1 MLSRRII
8 YIAILIGTGTF
19 ASFYGGNIPYLLFY
33 LVLLLPVFCI
43 LYTLYVNFRFKIHQT
58 IGKVKLVKRE
68 LIPYRF
74 VLANEDLFTFTSI
87 KVTFFD
93 DKSHIKQ
100 ESEERDL
107 CLGPKT
113 SKILSGTVCGDYR
126 GIYEIGAK
134 SVEIQDFLYLF
145 KITYPIR
152 NRLRMIVSPRIVPLD
167 KLKLQNFIQDQL
179 NTKNSFQP
187 QDPVYEME
195 LRKYQN
201 SDSRKLIHWKA
212 SAKKQELLSKKI
224 LDIEKPDTLLFF
236 DLHPVSE
243 FDEVNLVVEDKIIE
257 LAIGISRLFFQERV
271 PLQVLYQDK
280 HFQSKDIKT
289 KRNFDDFY
297 QHCSELSFQ
306 AKDFGTTLLLEW
318 IQTHGL
324 QDSYLLIT
332 SFLDKIS
339 CAEILRLRKLG
350 LRLSFFYIRKN
361 REDDAWVMLK
371 AMEEAGIE
379 VYDIWMEDDL
389 LQAYG
394 LNSR

>member
-134 SVEIQDFLYLF
+134 SVEI
-145 KITYPIR
+145 K
-152 NRLRMIVSPRIVPLD
+152 
-167 KLKLQNFIQDQL
+167 
-179 NTKNSFQP
+179 
-187 QDPVYEME
+187 
-195 LRKYQN
+195 
-201 SDSRKLIHWKA
+201 
-212 SAKKQELLSKKI
+212 
-224 LDIEKPDTLLFF
+224 
-236 DLHPVSE
+236 
-243 FDEVNLVVEDKIIE
+243 
-257 LAIGISRLFFQERV
+257 
-271 PLQVLYQDK
+271 
-280 HFQSKDIKT
+280 
-289 KRNFDDFY
+289 
-297 QHCSELSFQ
+297 
-306 AKDFGTTLLLEW
+306 
-318 IQTHGL
+318 
-324 QDSYLLIT
+324 
-332 SFLDKIS
+332 
-339 CAEILRLRKLG
+339 
-350 LRLSFFYIRKN
+350 
-361 REDDAWVMLK
+361 
-371 AMEEAGIE
+371 
-379 VYDIWMEDDL
+379 
-389 LQAYG
+389 
-394 LNSR
+394 